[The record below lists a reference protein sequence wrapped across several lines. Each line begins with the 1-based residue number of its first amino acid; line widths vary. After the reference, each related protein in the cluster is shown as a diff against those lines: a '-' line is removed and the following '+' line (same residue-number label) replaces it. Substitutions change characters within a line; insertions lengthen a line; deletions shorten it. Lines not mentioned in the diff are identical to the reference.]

1 MKKIKRLTMLPIFM
15 ALILF
20 LSGCVRRDKNGN
32 PFGMVYDYLAKPTQG
47 LLDWLSAHLGN
58 NYGLAIIVIS
68 IVIRLA
74 LMPMMINQSKKATVQ
89 QEKMGSIQPQLKVI
103 QERQKNAKS
112 SEEKAAISQE
122 MMALYKDNNVSM
134 TGGIGCL
141 PLLVQMPIFAAL
153 YAAILYSS
161 ELKDA
166 VFFSI
171 KLGTPSIIFT
181 VLCFIVYLGQGFI
194 STIGIPP
201 EQKKTMQTML
211 IASPVMMVFVTMSAP
226 AGIGLYFFIGGL
238 FACVQTFIIMLMR
251 PKIRREI
258 QAELA
263 KNPPIVRERST
274 IDAVEETVEQ
284 TIDNVED
291 NLSNVA
297 KNNRNRN
304 AGKQN
309 RK

>member
-1 MKKIKRLTMLPIFM
+1 MKKLKRLTLLPIFM
-15 ALILF
+15 TIVLF
-20 LSGCVRRDKNGN
+20 LSGCVRQDKSGN
-32 PFGMVYDYLAKPTQG
+32 PYGMVYDYLAKPTQG
-47 LLDWLSAHLGN
+47 LLEWLSSHLGN

-68 IVIRLA
+68 FVIRMA

-103 QERQKNAKS
+103 QDRQKAAKS
-112 SEEKAAISQE
+112 PEEKAASSQA

-141 PLLVQMPIFAAL
+141 PLLIQMPIFAAL
-153 YAAILYSS
+153 YAAIRYSA
-161 ELKDA
+161 ELKGA
-166 VFFSI
+166 VFFGI
-171 KLGTPSIIFT
+171 KLGTPSIVFT
-181 VLCFIVYLGQGFI
+181 ILCFIVYLGQGFI
-194 STIGIPP
+194 STIGLPP
-201 EQKKTMQTML
+201 AQKKTMQTML
-211 IASPVMMVFVTMSAP
+211 IASPVMMVFVTLSAP
-226 AGIGLYFFIGGL
+226 AGIGLYFFIGGI

-251 PKIRREI
+251 PRIRREI

-263 KNPPIVRERST
+263 KNPPVVREHKT
-274 IDAVEETVEQ
+274 IDAVEETVER

-291 NLSNVA
+291 DLSNA
-297 KNNRNRN
+297 TKNNRNRN